1 MATVQQLRASLMD
14 KIQGIESKEF
24 LEALNV
30 LVVSNADEAPLTEA
44 QKVMLRMSEEDLENN
59 RLISQED
66 MDARN
71 LAWHL
76 P

>member
-1 MATVQQLRASLMD
+1 MD
-14 KIQGIESKEF
+14 KIQGVESKEF
-24 LEALNV
+24 LDALNA
-30 LVVSNADEAPLTEA
+30 LVVSNADEAPHTEA

>member
-1 MATVQQLRASLMD
+1 MD